1 MSTTPS
7 ASASTAN
14 QPVPAPPPG
23 CPINAEFLPP
33 NMRKH
38 VDPAAPPPLRM
49 MAAKALVPL
58 APSDMLG
65 ALFMLTFDADA
76 GVRETATKTA
86 SALPDRFSAG
96 LRDENVA
103 APVLGWFLT
112 LLRAKDVYAEMLVLN
127 PTTPDEA
134 VAEVARDCS
143 QKIAEIIGQNQLRVL
158 RHEGIVRNLC
168 TNPNASAALLDN
180 VCDFAVRSG
189 VIGADIPQM
198 QAARVRVF
206 GPQAAPPEPGPT
218 AEEILQEFQD
228 VVATEKPEDENA
240 PPIEEAKK
248 LSLTQ
253 RIMKMSIA
261 QKIKLATLG
270 NKEARSFLIRDTNK
284 LVCTAVI
291 RSPRITD
298 GEVLSC
304 ATNKAV
310 NEEVLRIIYS
320 SREFTKN
327 YKIKMALLKN
337 PKLPLSVGI
346 KFLGTLREND
356 IKDLSKDKNVPS
368 ALQGMAKKMLE
379 KKNEPKKDEK

>member
-1 MSTTPS
+1 MSTTA
-7 ASASTAN
+7 ASPQTI
-14 QPVPAPPPG
+14 PAAPPG
-23 CPINAEFLPP
+23 CPITAEFLPP

-58 APSDMLG
+58 APADMLG

-76 GVRETATKTA
+76 GVRETASKTA
-86 SALPDRFSAG
+86 AALPDRFSAG

-143 QKIAEIIGQNQLRVL
+143 AKIAEIIGQNQLRVL
-158 RHEGIVRNLC
+158 RHEDILRNLC
-168 TNPNASAALLDN
+168 TNPNANPALIVN

-189 VIGADIPQM
+189 LVLADVPQV

-228 VVATEKPEDENA
+228 VVAKETPEGEEAENA
-240 PPIEEAKK
+240 PPMEEGKK

-304 ATNKAV
+304 AANKTV

-337 PKLPLSVGI
+337 PKLPLSVGM
-346 KFLGTLREND
+346 KFLNTLREND
-356 IKDLSKDKNVPS
+356 VKELSRDKNVPS
-368 ALQGMAKKMLE
+368 ALQGVAKKMME
-379 KKNEPKKDEK
+379 KKNEPKKEEK